1 MLQISELTYRIA
13 GKLLLENANVTI
25 PAGHKIGIVGRNGS
39 GKTTLY
45 KLILGEL
52 ENDDGQIRVRKSAK
66 VGQVAQEAPGG
77 PETLLETVLSSH
89 PELVALQNE
98 AETTNNPN
106 RIAEIHERLQ
116 DIGAYEAEA
125 RAASILS
132 GLGFSDT
139 EQRRACSEFSGGWRM
154 RVALAC
160 TLFTQPDLLLL
171 DEPTNYLDLEGVLW
185 LENFNWL
192 HSII

>member
-66 VGQVAQEAPGG
+66 V
-77 PETLLETVLSSH
+77 
-89 PELVALQNE
+89 
-98 AETTNNPN
+98 
-106 RIAEIHERLQ
+106 
-116 DIGAYEAEA
+116 
-125 RAASILS
+125 
-132 GLGFSDT
+132 
-139 EQRRACSEFSGGWRM
+139 
-154 RVALAC
+154 
-160 TLFTQPDLLLL
+160 
-171 DEPTNYLDLEGVLW
+171 
-185 LENFNWL
+185 
-192 HSII
+192 